1 MSTDGAEGSPS
12 AEPDSVRGPVSSV
25 ESGPV
30 SGSGTDS
37 DTAVEQPDTGHADT
51 GHADTGHADT
61 GQTPSDAA
69 VTPEA
74 GRRRS
79 GRRRRRRRQSGVR
92 ALVEWVVV
100 IGVALLVALGIRQFL
115 FQPFWI
121 PTGSM
126 EDTLVAGDRVLVNKA
141 AYHFHQIRRG
151 DVVVFQRP
159 QNWTVEETVKDL
171 IKRVIALPGDE
182 VTIRDCSV
190 FIGGRRL
197 IEPYVD
203 GKCTEPAS
211 SVIDPDEDGTFV
223 VPNKMIF
230 VMGDNR
236 TGSADSRVNGFV
248 PKSDVVGRA
257 FVLIWPLKHWRWL

>member
-1 MSTDGAEGSPS
+1 MSTDGAEGTPS
-12 AEPDSVRGPVSSV
+12 AEIPAPTDVLADMVAPPEPDSGQDPNVLSAVSDQP
-25 ESGPV
+25 SG
-30 SGSGTDS
+30 
-37 DTAVEQPDTGHADT
+37 A
-51 GHADTGHADT
+51 
-61 GQTPSDAA
+61 TPPA
-69 VTPEA
+69 T
-74 GRRRS
+74 GRRLWP
-79 GRRRRRRRQSGVR
+79 RRRKRRQSGVR

-141 AYHFHQIRRG
+141 AYHFHDIRRG
-151 DVVVFQRP
+151 DVVVFKRP

-171 IKRVIALPGDE
+171 IKRVVALPGDE
-182 VTIRDCSV
+182 VTIRDCAV
-190 FIGGRRL
+190 FLGGRRL
-197 IEPYVD
+197 EEPYVD

-211 SVIDPDEDGTFV
+211 SVIDPDGDGTFV
-223 VPNKMIF
+223 VPEKMIF

-257 FVLIWPLKHWRWL
+257 FVLIWPMKHWRFL